1 MNYPFDLQRFIEAQN
16 SIYNEVLKELE
27 QSQKKGHWMWY
38 VFPQIQGL
46 GRSAMAQRYAIN
58 SQEEAIA
65 YVGHALL
72 GERLRECTQL
82 VINAEGRTAKQIFGH
97 PDVLKFRS
105 SMTLFSHVEKSS
117 QIFDDALS
125 KYYEGKPDKR
135 TLDILKDS

>member
-1 MNYPFDLQRFIEAQN
+1 MNDPFDLERFIEAQN
-16 SIYNEVLKELE
+16 PIYNEVLKELE
-27 QSQKKGHWMWY
+27 QGQKKGHWMWY
-38 VFPQIQGL
+38 VFPQIHSL
-46 GRSAMAQRYAIN
+46 GHSAMAQRYAIN

-82 VINAEGRTAKQIFGH
+82 VINTKGRTAKQIFGH

-105 SMTLFSHVEKSS
+105 SMTLFSRVEKSS
-117 QIFDDALS
+117 QIFDDVLL